1 MADQRI
7 ELAFRNLLEVF
18 GERDPEKRA
27 TAIREIYAEDV
38 TFADPDEVVVGW
50 DALDRKAQ
58 GLLDKA
64 PGFVFAAVGEVR
76 VVQDLTMLAWQF
88 GPEGAAPAVSGVD
101 ICLVADGRITSLYT
115 MLDA

>member
-1 MADQRI
+1 MADLKI
-7 ELAFRNLLEVF
+7 ELARRNLLEVF

-27 TAIREIYAEDV
+27 KVIRETYAEDV

-50 DALDRKAQ
+50 DSLDRKAQ

-64 PGFVFAAVGEVR
+64 PGFVFAPVGEVR

-88 GPEGAAPAVSGVD
+88 GPEDASPVVSGVD
-101 ICLVADGRITSLYT
+101 ICIVADGRIKSLYT
-115 MLDA
+115 VLDA

>member
-1 MADQRI
+1 MSEAKI
-7 ELAFRNLLEVF
+7 ELARRNLLEVF

-27 TAIREIYAEDV
+27 AAIRETYAEDV

-50 DALDRKAQ
+50 DALGRKAQ

-64 PGFVFAAVGEVR
+64 PGFVFAPVGDVR

-88 GPEGAAPAVSGVD
+88 GPEGAAPVVSGVD
-101 ICLVADGRITSLYT
+101 ICIVEGGLIKSLYT
-115 MLDA
+115 VLDA